1 MTTIEP
7 DLRGAARPAGP
18 PSHRTVG
25 GERRAELASFLRSR
39 RERITPQDVGM
50 PGGARRRTPGLR
62 REEVAQLAGV
72 GVTWYTWLEQ
82 GRPINA
88 SAQVLGAVA
97 RTLRLDEAECE
108 HLYRL
113 AEVTQPAVAVAERD
127 TAPSDLR
134 AILESLEPLPAALVN
149 HRSDVLGWN
158 QTYAAMFPDLVYG
171 PPALRNSFWFMFVT
185 QRGRE
190 TLVNLDEQAHRAV
203 AVFRYRYTQHLGE
216 PEWREFVDRLSDAS
230 PLFARLWATHD
241 VAPPGPCDKRFRLP
255 EVGEVAMRTTN
266 LDVAD
271 LPGVRLVVYNA
282 VDEVS
287 RERIARLHGRPRLVA
302 VRGEDV
308 TESGARA
315 TLAAG

>member
-1 MTTIEP
+1 VTTIEP
-7 DLRGAARPAGP
+7 GLSARRPAGTP
-18 PSHRTVG
+18 PRRTPG

-97 RTLRLDEAECE
+97 RTLRLDDAECE

-113 AEVTQPAVAVAERD
+113 ADATQPTTVVAERD
-127 TAPSDLR
+127 TVSDDLQ
-134 AILESLEPLPAALVN
+134 AILEGLEPLPAVLIN
-149 HRSDVLGWN
+149 NRSDLLGWN
-158 QTYAAMFPDLVYG
+158 QTYGTLFTEMVSG
-171 PPALRNSFWFMFVT
+171 PPAERNSFWFMFVT
-185 QRGRE
+185 PRGRE
-190 TLVNLDEQAHRAV
+190 MLVNLEEQAHRAV
-203 AVFRYRYTQHLGE
+203 AVFRYRYTQHLGD
-216 PEWREFVDRLSDAS
+216 PEWRQFVDRLCAAS
-230 PLFARLWATHD
+230 PMFAEMWQTYD
-241 VAPPGPCDKRFRLP
+241 VAPPGPCDKVFRIP
-255 EVGEVAMRTTN
+255 EIGDVALRTTN

-271 LPGVRLVVYNA
+271 LPGVRLVVYNP

-287 RERIARLHGRPRLVA
+287 RARIARLRGRPRLFA
-302 VRGEDV
+302 IRGNER
-308 TESGARA
+308 TERGGPA
-315 TLAAG
+315 TLAVG

>member
-1 MTTIEP
+1 MTTTEP
-7 DLRGAARPAGP
+7 DLSAHRPTGVTP
-18 PSHRTVG
+18 RRTPG

-39 RERITPQDVGM
+39 RERITPHDVGM

-113 AEVTQPAVAVAERD
+113 ADVTQPATAVAERD
-127 TAPSDLR
+127 TAPNDLR
-134 AILESLEPLPAALVN
+134 AILDSLEPLPAALIN
-149 HRSDVLGWN
+149 YRSDVLGWN
-158 QTYAAMFPDLVYG
+158 HTYATIFTELVSS
-171 PPALRNSFWFMFVT
+171 PPELRNSFWFMFVT
-185 QRGRE
+185 PRGRE
-190 TLVNLDEQAHRAV
+190 MLVNLDEQAHRAV
-203 AVFRYRYTQHLGE
+203 ATFRYRYTQHLGD
-216 PEWREFVDRLSDAS
+216 PEWRSFVDRLCAAS
-230 PLFARLWATHD
+230 PMFAEMWATHD

-255 EVGEVAMRTTN
+255 DVGEIALRTTN

-271 LPGVRLVVYNA
+271 LPGVRLVVYNP

-302 VRGEDV
+302 VRGDGA
-308 TESGARA
+308 TERGGRA
-315 TLAAG
+315 TLAVG